1 MATRGFFSDPSGDNT
16 TNNPDIQVQKKK
28 ASHITKSS
36 KGRSINGNNS
46 FISTTT
52 TTTTHGVTTSTT
64 TTTTTGIPTTS
75 TTTTTTTHGVTT
87 STTTTTTTA
96 VPLSNTL
103 YMSFGVS
110 SYVYGS
116 SFSLQTNCSIGS
128 QNAYLPPDNIVLGT
142 LVYVY
147 PNWPTMIQPGWIME
161 YDGST
166 YSIYGAS
173 NITTDY
179 SLLYLYGTYSPG
191 IIPACAY
198 VNIIPPGQPV

>member
-64 TTTTTGIPTTS
+64 TTTTT
-75 TTTTTTTHGVTT
+75 
-87 STTTTTTTA
+87 A

-103 YMSFGVS
+103 SMSFGVS

-179 SLLYLYGTYSPG
+179 SLLYLYVTYSPG